1 MHQTRKG
8 NQWYFG
14 LKAHIGA
21 DAKSG
26 LVHSV
31 STTAANVS
39 DIAQTH
45 VLLHGKESEVH
56 ADAGYLGV
64 EKREEIVALKRE
76 VKREVKWQIAA
87 KLGTIQHLAE
97 GGEKERL
104 RGLERAKAQVRAKV
118 EHPFAGT
125 LRCRP
130 SGCLLAGYL
139 APLGSCG

>member
-76 VKREVKWQIAA
+76 VKWQIAA
-87 KLGTIQHLAE
+87 KRGTIKRLEE
-97 GGEKERL
+97 GEEKERL

-139 APLGSCG
+139 APLGSRD

>member
-1 MHQTRKG
+1 M
-8 NQWYFG
+8 
-14 LKAHIGA
+14 
-21 DAKSG
+21 
-26 LVHSV
+26 
-31 STTAANVS
+31 
-39 DIAQTH
+39 
-45 VLLHGKESEVH
+45 H

-76 VKREVKWQIAA
+76 VKWQIAA
-87 KLGTIQHLAE
+87 KRGAIQHLAE
-97 GGEKERL
+97 GEEKEML
-104 RGLERAKAQVRAKV
+104 RGVERAKAQVRAKV

>member
-76 VKREVKWQIAA
+76 VKWQIAA
-87 KLGTIQHLAE
+87 KRGTINRLGE
-97 GGEKERL
+97 GEEKERL
-104 RGLERAKAQVRAKV
+104 RGVERTKAQVRAKV
-118 EHPFAGT
+118 EHPFAVT

-130 SGCLLAGYL
+130 SGYLLAGYL